1 MKELAQLLSP
11 VRINK
16 LELKNRAVMPPMGT
30 GYGNADS
37 TVSDQLIAYLARR
50 SGGTGL
56 IITEVCAVDPRGKG
70 FENEIGVWHDN
81 FIPGLSE
88 LTEAVHHHGS
98 CIALQLHHAGRE
110 TFAAFAGAPPE
121 APSPIP
127 SVVLKQPCEEMS
139 RDRIRE
145 VIAAYAQGAR
155 RAEEAGFD
163 AVEVHGA
170 HGYLIGQFLSPFS
183 NQRTDEFG
191 GSDENRARFA
201 IEIIKAIRSEIS
213 ADYPVIF
220 RLSAEELVQGGY
232 TLDFSSWL
240 APRLVTA
247 GADALHVS
255 IGVYSTPGNLSIPS
269 MDTEAGF
276 NLFRARAIKE
286 LVDVPVIGVGRITD
300 PRMGDEA
307 ISRGDADLISFGR
320 QHLADPDFIEKAIRG
335 EFDSIRWCLGCN
347 GCIERLSLELKP
359 VACVINPECG
369 FEYLGEIERAE
380 SGKRLWIV
388 GAGPA
393 GLSAA
398 LTAAE
403 RGHAVEIFDRDAEPG
418 GQMKPASKQPH
429 KEPFRGWID
438 WIVHQLDRYDISVQN
453 REITGDALRQGNP
466 DAVIIATGSLPTKP
480 AIPGIDS
487 TTVCDARD
495 LLMGKREPQG
505 PAAILGAGYVGMETA
520 DFLIAQGMEVSV
532 LEMKPTPPVRRIAAH
547 GYWLHKRLRNAGA
560 SLILGAAVKRIE
572 NRTVFY
578 EQEGEEK
585 TLGPVALIVT
595 ALGARSER
603 ELVEPLKR
611 IGIPSQIIGDAQ
623 KPGRLIDAIHDGY
636 RAAREI

>member
-1 MKELAQLLSP
+1 MNALAQLLSS

-30 GYGNADS
+30 GYGNTDG
-37 TVSDQLIAYLARR
+37 TVSDQLMSYLTRR
-50 SGGTGL
+50 AGGAGL

-70 FENEIGVWHDN
+70 FDNEIGVWSDT
-81 FIPGLSE
+81 FIERLSE
-88 LTEAVHHHGS
+88 LTEAVHRKGS

-127 SVVLKQPCEEMS
+127 SVVLNQPCEEMS

-201 IEIIKAIRSEIS
+201 IEIIKAIRSEIP
-213 ADYPVIF
+213 ADFPVIF
-220 RLSAEELVQGGY
+220 RLSAEELVRGGY

-240 APRLVTA
+240 APQLVTA

-255 IGVYSTPGNLSIPS
+255 VGVYSTPGNLSIPS

-300 PRMGDEA
+300 PRMGNVA
-307 ISRGDADLISFGR
+307 LSRGDADLISFGR
-320 QHLADPDFIEKAIRG
+320 QHLADPDFIEKATRG
-335 EFDSIRWCLGCN
+335 DFDSIRWCLGCN
-347 GCIERLSLELKP
+347 GCIERLSFELKP
-359 VACVINPECG
+359 VTCVINPECG
-369 FEYLGEIERAE
+369 FEYLGGIQRAE
-380 SGKRLWIV
+380 PGKRLWIV

-393 GLSAA
+393 GLTAA
-398 LTAAE
+398 FTAAE
-403 RGHAVEIFDRDAEPG
+403 RGHTVEIFDCDAEPG
-418 GQMKPASKQPH
+418 GQMKPASKPPH
-429 KEPFRGWID
+429 KEPFREWID
-438 WIVHQLDRYDISVQN
+438 WIVHQLDRCGISVQTK
-453 REITGDALRQGNP
+453 EITEDALRVGKP
-466 DAVIIATGSLPTKP
+466 DAVIIATGALPITP
-480 AIPGIDS
+480 DIPGIDS
-487 TTVCDARD
+487 TIVCDARD
-495 LLMGKREPQG
+495 LLMGEREPQG
-505 PAAILGAGYVGMETA
+505 PVAVLGAGYVGMETA
-520 DFLIAQGMEVSV
+520 DFLVAHGIEVS
-532 LEMKPTPPVRRIAAH
+532 LIDMKPSTPVGRIAAH

-560 SLILGAAVKRIE
+560 SLILGATVSRIE
-572 NRTVFY
+572 NRTVIY
-578 EQEGEEK
+578 EQDGEEK

-603 ELVEPLKR
+603 DLIEPLEK
-611 IGIPSQIIGDAQ
+611 IGIPSQVIGDAQ